1 MAEKVWFVTGAGRGI
16 GSAVVNAALK
26 NGDYAV
32 ATSRKE
38 GGICIPEEYRE
49 RALVLRLDVSDT
61 GEKSCRKAVEAAV
74 ERFGRIDFLVN
85 NAGYG
90 CITNFEETSEETIR
104 KIFEVNF
111 FGLMRVTRAVLPIM
125 RRQRFGHIFNIA
137 SSAGYSHGP
146 VPYHSSKFA
155 VTGFSTALAF
165 ETAPF
170 GIKVTNVI
178 PGFVRTSFYDKGAM
192 KDKADCPIADYNRFR
207 WQNSFV
213 KKNRRHEQDGDP
225 DKVAEVIIEA
235 SNAAAP
241 PLHLPVTADAVE
253 ALERWQKSIGECV
266 DAWRDKA
273 NQTSF
278 DK

>member
-1 MAEKVWFVTGAGRGI
+1 MKRVWFITGAAKGI
-16 GSAVVNAALK
+16 GYAIAKAALK
-26 NGDYAV
+26 SGDYV
-32 ATSRKE
+32 AAATRKE
-38 GGICIPEEYRE
+38 NDFLIPSGYEKE
-49 RALVLRLDVSDT
+49 ALHLVLDVSNPDASAYT
-61 GEKSCRKAVEAAV
+61 AAV
-74 ERFGRIDFLVN
+74 EQVIQYFGRIDILVN
-85 NAGYG
+85 NAGYAR
-90 CITNFEETSEETIR
+90 ITYFEETSDESLKE
-104 KIFEVNF
+104 IFEVNF